1 MGLTRRESIRD
12 SAGECSV
19 DRSAPLA
26 ADEARTTVFFFAGQ
40 ATWGQSKYSN
50 GVRERVFDL
59 LSHEP
64 DFKIGRWGTNAD
76 MATSVFCL
84 APSGLAFG
92 DRLFI
97 VVLYG
102 CIPVIIQDNITQVRA
117 SRWRFKAAFASLVVV
132 TPHPIRTRL
141 HPTHGFPAL
150 STRIVSLG

>member
-1 MGLTRRESIRD
+1 
-12 SAGECSV
+12 V
-19 DRSAPLA
+19 DRGAPLA
-26 ADEARTTVFFFAGQ
+26 ADETRTTVFFFAGQ

-92 DRLFI
+92 DRFFI
-97 VVLYG
+97 VMLYG
-102 CIPVIIQDNITQVRA
+102 CIPVIIQDNITQVRLLIA
-117 SRWRFKAAFASLVVV
+117 GC
-132 TPHPIRTRL
+132 T
-141 HPTHGFPAL
+141 
-150 STRIVSLG
+150 